1 MNLKRNSWGKVNEQ
15 YHTDTAGQSQRT
27 IPLPGSI
34 GWLRRGEDLSWTDP
48 GLAAHAGS
56 RRQENSKGQGSG
68 NKSWA
73 LSEHRVENH
82 EPRDQIAAHDD
93 VHSDLQGIGVQRSTF
108 RLMAEDRNAMQIAII
123 EQLEHRLLDEDS
135 MVEHVKS
142 QLKTYED
149 KAQVTR
155 NMLKYLKE
163 LFDGTRTT
171 FVN

>member
-1 MNLKRNSWGKVNEQ
+1 
-15 YHTDTAGQSQRT
+15 
-27 IPLPGSI
+27 
-34 GWLRRGEDLSWTDP
+34 
-48 GLAAHAGS
+48 
-56 RRQENSKGQGSG
+56 
-68 NKSWA
+68 
-73 LSEHRVENH
+73 
-82 EPRDQIAAHDD
+82 
-93 VHSDLQGIGVQRSTF
+93 
-108 RLMAEDRNAMQIAII
+108 MAEDRNAMQIAII